1 MKINKKGYAT
11 TVSLI
16 KDENEEV
23 IKKLFR
29 KIKKLIALTYCSVQ
43 LVQLIVIATTK
54 IFYNSVF
61 QLELNDSRF
70 QLVQYVNG

>member
-1 MKINKKGYAT
+1 MNKMYI
-11 TVSLI
+11 V
-16 KDENEEV
+16 V

>member
-1 MKINKKGYAT
+1 MNKMYI
-11 TVSLI
+11 V
-16 KDENEEV
+16 V
-23 IKKLFR
+23 IKKLFI

-54 IFYNSVF
+54 FFYNSVF